1 MVSFTGPF
9 KLPGGI
15 SRAQKA
21 QECLLWKEI
30 NRIKIIQDVVERR
43 ITTRRAAEH
52 LGISDRQCRRLL
64 ARYREGGPLGMAS
77 RRCGMR
83 GNRQLPP
90 GLVIRLWNRSRRVML
105 ISVRL
110 WRVKSS
116 KNSTDRFLAKKLSGA
131 SWCGLAYGFPKQ
143 RAARIPSTTVPA
155 SVYW

>member
-1 MVSFTGPF
+1 MSAESSGVFT
-9 KLPGGI
+9 L
-15 SRAQKA
+15 
-21 QECLLWKEI
+21 KEI
-30 NRIKIIQDVVERR
+30 NRIKIIQDVIERR

-90 GLVIRLWNRSRRVML
+90 GLADQALELIRRVML

-116 KNSTDRFLAKKLSGA
+116 KNSTDCFLAKKLSGA
-131 SWCGLAYGFPKQ
+131 SWCGLAYGFPVNN
-143 RAARIPSTTVPA
+143 VPQG
-155 SVYW
+155 SLNHGTGVRVLVS